1 MRTMEQLIANI
12 HLFLALATLG
22 LLWFRWRTYRID
34 AVRQQ
39 LFALRDEAFD
49 YACDGG
55 IAFEHQAYKLLRT
68 KLNGM
73 IRFAHR
79 VSFGRLFLSLVFFH
93 STRPDFVVRVNKEWE
108 AALGTLSLESRKKL
122 LEFDQKMVIILVQH
136 MVTRSPILLLV
147 LGIFVALAVVSAAVT
162 RLWEIISKLMPGMD
176 LLEAQA
182 LQAQGPISFKQ
193 A

>member
-1 MRTMEQLIANI
+1 M
-12 HLFLALATLG
+12 LG

-34 AVRQQ
+34 AVRQH
-39 LFALRDEAFD
+39 LFALRDEVFD

-55 IAFEHQAYKLLRT
+55 IAFDHQAYKLLRT

-79 VSFGRLFLSLVFFH
+79 VSFGRLLMSVAFFH
-93 STRPDFVVRVNKEWE
+93 STRPDFVIRQNEEWK
-108 AALGTLSLESRKKL
+108 AALDALPLEARKRL
-122 LEFDQKMVIILVQH
+122 LEFDNRMGIVLVQH
-136 MVTRSPILLLV
+136 MVTRSPILLLI
-147 LGIFVALAVVSAAVT
+147 LGVFVALAVVSAAVT
-162 RLWEIISKLMPGMD
+162 RLWEVITKLVPGME

-182 LQAQGPISFKQ
+182 MQAQG